1 MATAPQ
7 SDDDNFQNNFIPS
20 RLSFFLFLLPNDH
33 HWSHTRHAPHIC
45 LQSATGHHGLE
56 VSITLPR
63 QWRQLF
69 SRFLRLVK
77 HSATF
82 PGALVHRPTA
92 SNIVAAATRQCCL
105 QSIDVVRYDD
115 FAGLGLCSFIVMEFL
130 LIYDLWKFIHMYDS
144 EVDFADDEHMKL
156 CSTRGTAILY
166 IPECWL

>member
-20 RLSFFLFLLPNDH
+20 RLSFLLFLLLNDH
-33 HWSHTRHAPHIC
+33 HCSHRRHAPPIC
-45 LQSATGHHGLE
+45 LHQGLE

-69 SRFLRLVK
+69 SRFLRLVNQ
-77 HSATF
+77 SSIF

-92 SNIVAAATRQCCL
+92 SNIVAPTTRQCCL

-115 FAGLGLCSFIVMEFL
+115 LAGLKLCSFIVMEFL
-130 LIYDLWKFIHMYDS
+130 GTLSNKKNDIIWEFFPTWGGGSSQIP
-144 EVDFADDEHMKL
+144 KL
-156 CSTRGTAILY
+156 L
-166 IPECWL
+166 